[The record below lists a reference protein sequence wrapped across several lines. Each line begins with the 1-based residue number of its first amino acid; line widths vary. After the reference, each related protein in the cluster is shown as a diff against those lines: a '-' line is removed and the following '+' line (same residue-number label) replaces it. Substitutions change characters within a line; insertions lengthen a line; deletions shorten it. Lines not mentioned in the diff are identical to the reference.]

1 MVFNHIEGNINVP
14 GEIPWEIV
22 AIYFILAPTILYLVA
37 RKEKIL
43 KKFTTLDYVY
53 IGIGA
58 AIATVWE
65 FFIGSFLNRAIAISY
80 IDLAFWGRMFILIMV
95 VALVRKFGAG
105 MLSLVVFD
113 VLADAVHYGWGG
125 QPLFFIYEGLTY
137 GLFIDLI
144 IVLSKGKPFEG
155 NKIFVAI
162 QGAIVGFLWSL
173 PDPILWEGFL
183 RVFIYGGIVNWD
195 KISFDILTSFPFTTI
210 VGIIAAF
217 TSLRVSRAVSA

>member
-1 MVFNHIEGNINVP
+1 MVFNHIEGNVNIP

-22 AIYFILAPTILYLVA
+22 LIYFVVAPTLLYLIA
-37 RKEKIL
+37 RKENII

-65 FFIGSFLNRAIAISY
+65 FFIGSFLDRVIAISY
-80 IDLAFWGRMFILIMV
+80 IDLAFWGRMLILIIV
-95 VALVRKFGAG
+95 VAIIRKFGAG

-113 VLADAVHYGWGG
+113 VLADAAHYGWSG

-144 IVLSKGKPFEG
+144 IVITKGRPFEG
-155 NKIFVAI
+155 KYAAL
-162 QGAIVGFLWSL
+162 QGALVGFLWSL
-173 PDPILWEGFL
+173 PDPLLWEGFL
-183 RVFIYGGIVNWD
+183 RPFMYGGIVNWD
-195 KISFDILTSFPFTTI
+195 KIGFDILMSFPFTII
-210 VGIIAAF
+210 VGAIAAL
-217 TSLRVSRAVSA
+217 TSVKVARAIGA

>member
-1 MVFNHIEGNINVP
+1 MVFNHIEGNINIP

-22 AIYFILAPTILYLVA
+22 AAYFIIVPLLLYLIA
-37 RKEKIL
+37 KKEKII

-65 FFIGSFLNRAIAISY
+65 FFIGSFLDRALAIRY
-80 IDLAFWGRMFILIMV
+80 IDLAFWGRMFILILV
-95 VALVRKFGAG
+95 VAIVRKFGAG
-105 MLSLVVFD
+105 MLSLVIFD
-113 VLADAVHYGWGG
+113 VLADAVHYGWAG

-144 IVLSKGKPFEG
+144 IVITKGRPFEG
-155 NKIFVAI
+155 NKIFVAL

-183 RVFIYGGIVNWD
+183 RPFIYGGIVNWD
-195 KISFDILTSFPFTTI
+195 KIGFDIITSFPFTTI
-210 VGIIAAF
+210 VGVIAAF
-217 TSLRVSRAVSA
+217 TSLRVARAIGA